1 MKTTLKTL
9 AIAGLLG
16 TVSAP
21 AFAAAH
27 MSASMTC
34 AEYKALTAEEQVEV
48 AAMAIAEIEMGND
61 GGSLEEGARADEDVN
76 GDEQMKTSEEEAT
89 DGVVSTEGSVQADTP
104 KAVEPTNSNMGDDMM
119 SEDGPTAENIEELM
133 LACDQNLDQMV
144 SEAAANMIGVN

>member
-34 AEYKALTAEEQVEV
+34 AEY
-48 AAMAIAEIEMGND
+48 
-61 GGSLEEGARADEDVN
+61 LEEGARADEDVN
-76 GDEQMKTSEEEAT
+76 GDDQMKTSEEEAT

-144 SEAAANMIGVN
+144 SEAAANMNGVN

>member
-34 AEYKALTAEEQVEV
+34 AEYKALSADDQMHV
-48 AAMAIAEIEMGND
+48 AALAIAETHSDMDGESLKDDARTDTGMG
-61 GGSLEEGARADEDVN
+61 VN
-76 GDEQMKTSEEEAT
+76 EAEAT
-89 DGVVSTEGSVQADTP
+89 DDEVSTDGSLVEDTAR
-104 KAVEPTNSNMGDDMM
+104 AVEPTNANTDHGDSM
-119 SEDGPTAENIEELM
+119 DGVTAENIEELM
-133 LACDQNLDQMV
+133 VACDQNLDAMV
-144 SEAAANMIGVN
+144 SEAAAHMVAVTRN

>member
-34 AEYKALTAEEQVEV
+34 AEYKALSEDDQMHV
-48 AAMAIAEIEMGND
+48 AAMAIAETHSTMD
-61 GGSLEEGARADEDVN
+61 GESLVEGDARSMPADTGDV
-76 GDEQMKTSEEEAT
+76 SESEAT
-89 DGVVSTEGSVQADTP
+89 DDNVSTEGSLVTDD
-104 KAVEPTNSNMGDDMM
+104 VRSSESTNANTDHGDSM
-119 SEDGPTAENIEELM
+119 DGVTAENIEELM
-133 LACDQNLDQMV
+133 VACDQNLDAMV
-144 SEAAANMIGVN
+144 SEAAAHMVAVTRN